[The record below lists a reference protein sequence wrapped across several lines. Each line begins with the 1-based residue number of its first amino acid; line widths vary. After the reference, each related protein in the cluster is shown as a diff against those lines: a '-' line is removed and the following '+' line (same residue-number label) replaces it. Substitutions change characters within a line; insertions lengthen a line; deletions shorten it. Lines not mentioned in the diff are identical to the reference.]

1 MKTRPAK
8 RAKRK
13 RPLTSEESKQL
24 KNLLVEGYSIPEI
37 SEKMNRSNLSIR
49 CHTVNLV
56 KRYNVK
62 NRFQLITHLLKNE
75 ILN

>member
-24 KNLLVEGYSIPEI
+24 KNLLIEGYSMPEI
-37 SEKMNRSNLSIR
+37 SVKMNRSYLSIR